1 MAVAG
6 RRASLWRR
14 RCRGAGGGRGGV
26 CDGEGED
33 AEARRRGRV
42 WRRRR
47 RRGVEGGGLGG
58 SGGEPG
64 PAISAAEGP
73 SPGTDDGAC
82 GGFSGW
88 VYARRGAGGN
98 NFVQFSIFLD
108 QFLLYDAK

>member
-6 RRASLWRR
+6 RRASSWRR
-14 RCRGAGGGRGGV
+14 RRRGVGGGWGGV
-26 CDGEGED
+26 CDGEGEG

-47 RRGVEGGGLGG
+47 RRGVEGGGLGV

-64 PAISAAEGP
+64 PAVSAAEGP

-82 GGFSGW
+82 GGFSGR
-88 VYARRGAGGN
+88 VYARRQVGGKISVC
-98 NFVQFSIFLD
+98 F
-108 QFLLYDAK
+108 